1 MVFTLLPRSLQGGE
15 MYQEGP
21 SHDPA
26 TLPPVFPGS
35 GFCPLAAGSDMLD
48 PSLGAPESWLTSLAL
63 ESSKEVSFQ
72 TRPLIHSHGLDL
84 TMRPADAPLAVSIT
98 ALGEASRTGGSTLDR
113 PCVSTS
119 DASTACML
127 LDGEE
132 F

>member
-1 MVFTLLPRSLQGGE
+1 

-26 TLPPVFPGS
+26 TLPPVCPGP
-35 GFCPLAAGSDMLD
+35 GPGLCPLAAGSDTLD

-63 ESSKEVSFQ
+63 ASSKEVSFQ
-72 TRPLIHSHGLDL
+72 TRQLIHSHGLDL
-84 TMRPADAPLAVSIT
+84 TMRAADAPLAVSIA
-98 ALGEASRTGGSTLDR
+98 ALGEPSATGGSTLDR

-119 DASTACML
+119 DASTACMSF
-127 LDGEE
+127 DGEE